1 MLYQSSISSK
11 KWKPSKKKRK
21 IRDRRKHLEFFTQ
34 NIKEKTEMKI
44 EDNTYGGQKQTQYAD
59 T

>member
-1 MLYQSSISSK
+1 MEAIL
-11 KWKPSKKKRK
+11 KKKEK
-21 IRDRRKHLEFFTQ
+21 SEIRREHLEFFTQ